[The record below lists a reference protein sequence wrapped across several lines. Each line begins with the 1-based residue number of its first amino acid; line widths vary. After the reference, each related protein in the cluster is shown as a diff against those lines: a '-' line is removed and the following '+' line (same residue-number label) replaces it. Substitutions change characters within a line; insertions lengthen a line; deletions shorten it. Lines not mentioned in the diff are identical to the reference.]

1 MGKWSKEKLYIKEL
15 KKLYEN
21 IPENK
26 QKFVQDLIIEAA
38 RLKVSLDECWEEI
51 QAGGRFYIDEKGVE
65 KERPC
70 STLFTTLDKSYRLA
84 IKHLDSLLPTE
95 VEKKKSFSRLD
106 DDDE

>member
-1 MGKWSKEKLYIKEL
+1 MGKWSREKLYIKDLNEL
-15 KKLYEN
+15 YKD

-26 QKFVQDLIIEAA
+26 KKFVKDLIIEAA